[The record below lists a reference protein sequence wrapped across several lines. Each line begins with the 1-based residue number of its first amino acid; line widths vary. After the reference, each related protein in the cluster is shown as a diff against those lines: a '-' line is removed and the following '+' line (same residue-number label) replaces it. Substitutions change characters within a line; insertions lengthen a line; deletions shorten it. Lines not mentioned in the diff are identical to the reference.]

1 MNKTLSIKRKI
12 ILGLI
17 LGFIGYGATILIVSS
32 IFLERGLTSYFTAE
46 FEKKFDYLD
55 MDIALKKITIN
66 NILRWLN
73 EDQNSIQIVL
83 NKDKKNAIKAAEH
96 IKATLRMNRVYFFD
110 INGIDIATGNVMG
123 DLGIIS
129 PVLDGEQ
136 IKDTLVSFSQITFMG
151 GVPLTVNGQTIGGI
165 LVEQDLGTES
175 IVDTYKR
182 LLSCDV
188 TFFADNLRVQTTIMD
203 AEGNRL
209 IGTTLDDPEILQ
221 TVITDGNKYYGY
233 TILQGTKYLSVYE
246 PITDKTGKHVGMIFI
261 GQPLNTIQTVS
272 FNLFKITTPGT
283 IVFSV
288 ILMLIYLL
296 LINLIVFKPLKNI
309 GHAVHNLASGHADL
323 TYRLTTGKHDEFGI
337 LAEDINSFIDI
348 LQTLLKEMKATQI
361 SLGQT
366 GNTLGTNAH
375 ESAGAISQI
384 LANIEGVRHQ
394 SKNQDLSVR
403 KTGTV
408 ISEAFNTVND
418 LNMLIESQAA
428 GITESSASI
437 EKMVGNIGSVN
448 RSINTMNTKFK
459 SLMDTTVEG
468 KEKQLTVD
476 VKVKKISDQSTLL
489 LEANSIIAKIAAQ
502 TNLLAMNA
510 AIEAAHAGTAGAG
523 FSVVADEIRNL
534 AETSSSQSKTINNE
548 LKLITAS
555 ISEVVQASQDSQNSF
570 KIVVDQ
576 IKDTDILVQK
586 IDNAMAEQK
595 EASKQIL
602 EALRDMNNSS
612 SEVQDKSKNLI
623 DGVHVIQDEMEKVTQ
638 ISNTIL
644 GSMDEMGQGAKE
656 INNAAQSVSDIAV
669 ETRNAIGIMEDL
681 IDKFTV

>member
-1 MNKTLSIKRKI
+1 MNRTLSIKRKI

-46 FEKKFDYLD
+46 FEKKLD
-55 MDIALKKITIN
+55 FLDTDIALKKITIN
-66 NILRWLN
+66 NILRWFN

-83 NKDKKNAIKAAEH
+83 NKDKKNAIKTAEH
-96 IKATLRMNRVYFFD
+96 IKTTLRMNRVYFFD
-110 INGIDIATGNVMG
+110 INGIDIATGNMMG
-123 DLGIIS
+123 DLGIIA
-129 PVLDGEQ
+129 PILNGEQ
-136 IKDTLVSFSQITFMG
+136 IKDTLVTFSQIIFMG

-175 IVDTYKR
+175 IVDAYKR
-182 LLSCDV
+182 ILSCDIS
-188 TFFADNLRVQTTIMD
+188 FFVDNLRVQTTIMD

-209 IGTTLDDPEILQ
+209 TGTTIDDPEILK
-221 TVITDGNKYYGY
+221 TVLKDGKKYYGVN
-233 TILQGTKYLSVYE
+233 ILDGIKYLSVYE
-246 PITDKTGKHVGMIFI
+246 PITDKTGKYVGMIFI

-272 FNLFKITTPGT
+272 FNLFKITMPGT
-283 IVFSV
+283 IVFSI

-296 LINLIVFKPLKNI
+296 LINIIVFKPLKNI
-309 GHAVHNLASGHADL
+309 GQAIHNLASGHADL
-323 TYRLTTGKHDEFGI
+323 TYRLAIGKHDEFGI
-337 LAEDINSFIDI
+337 LAEDINSFLDI
-348 LQTLLKEMKATQI
+348 LQTLLKEMKTTQI
-361 SLGQT
+361 SLGET

-394 SKNQDLSVR
+394 SENQDLSVR
-403 KTGTV
+403 KTGTI

-418 LNMLIESQAA
+418 LNILIESQAA

-448 RSINTMNTKFK
+448 RSINTMNSKFK
-459 SLMDTTVEG
+459 NLTQTTTEG

-476 VKVKKISDQSTLL
+476 VKVKKISDQSKLL
-489 LEANSIIAKIAAQ
+489 LDANSIIAKIAAQ

-510 AIEAAHAGTAGAG
+510 AIEAAHAGDAGAG

-534 AETSSSQSKTINNE
+534 AETSSSQSKTINSE

-576 IKDTDILVQK
+576 IKDTDILVQE

-656 INNAAQSVSDIAV
+656 INDAAQSVSDIAV
-669 ETRNAIGIMEDL
+669 ETRNAIGIMEEL
-681 IDKFTV
+681 IGKFTV